1 MAYVAF
7 IHRGQVSANGQSA
20 MTSQVDGFQ
29 RLSFVMSSVKI
40 DITGGNMNLIAKNEV
55 MKAIIATLM
64 IE

>member
-1 MAYVAF
+1 
-7 IHRGQVSANGQSA
+7 

-29 RLSFVMSSVKI
+29 RSSIYKGLSFVMSSVKI